1 MLASAL
7 TMVASEGGATRGT
20 LILGMFGLGAA
31 SILIAVAYA
40 SRAGFGK
47 ARGWVLNHMEN
58 IKKGFGLFVLLVGL
72 AILTGGDK
80 WLEAKLVSI
89 LPQEWISLTTRF

>member
-1 MLASAL
+1 
-7 TMVASEGGATRGT
+7 
-20 LILGMFGLGAA
+20 
-31 SILIAVAYA
+31 
-40 SRAGFGK
+40 
-47 ARGWVLNHMEN
+47 MEN